1 MVNVGS
7 RLKALREDRDLSQIE
22 VAEALGINNSVLSR
36 IENGKRPVEDD
47 LLSKFAQFYGVT
59 SDYLLGL
66 VRKSTQTRELPQTVA
81 PYLPEGFTELSP
93 EAKKEVLDY
102 VEYIMAKYA
111 KKEEKDKN

>member
-1 MVNVGS
+1 
-7 RLKALREDRDLSQIE
+7 
-22 VAEALGINNSVLSR
+22 
-36 IENGKRPVEDD
+36 VEDD